1 MTRSSNRLALVRS
14 MLACSAALT
23 SLAAFVLV
31 PTAHAEPQGRNV
43 ELLSQMDNYAGYS
56 ACWSY
61 VHHDGREYGILGTTT
76 GTSIVRLTD
85 PRNPVEVDFI
95 GGPPSDWREMKQYRN
110 WVYVCSE
117 GAGTGRGI
125 QIISME
131 DPENPRL
138 VKTYRTGFDTA
149 HTVSVDTTRAILYCN
164 GTSIGMV
171 ALTLQPRPG
180 ATNASPTNPQE
191 IGVFSDYYVH
201 DLHLRGNLGYVA
213 AINDGFESILDL
225 TDPAN
230 LYAGAATVE
239 IKRWN
244 TPANFTHNSWTTK
257 NGDYLI
263 VTEENS
269 GGKPKVYD
277 ITGPGAPI
285 LKYTFTDL
293 PAHIAHNVHVKGD
306 TAFVSYYTAGVR
318 LYDITDP
325 TKPVEF
331 AHYDT
336 FLGADGGFDGVW
348 GVAPYFPSGIFI
360 TSDISNGL
368 GVFRV
373 DAQYGVVRGT
383 VRESAGGAAVPGA
396 VVHDHTSESEAI
408 TSANGSYSLAASVNA
423 AGELEASKFGYQHSL
438 VTLNVANG
446 GAYTQDFVTPALP
459 TGILRGETRNGT
471 TNALLTNTPVQVVG
485 TPLLSASGGLGIYSF
500 NTIPVGAYPVR
511 VDRPGYLTLLRGA
524 TVAQG
529 QTTTLHFPLT
539 PAAFYDDAETFGLWT
554 IGDPT
559 DNATTGQWIQAPPSG
574 TSTARVIPGA
584 PAFRSLPGGRGLPLG
599 AANHPAPG
607 GDGIGAP
614 GEVQPAQDNT
624 PDPGL
629 NCFVTGNGTTGAIGE
644 ADVDNGKTTLT
655 SPVMN
660 LSAVADPRVA
670 YWRWYSN
677 NAGAGAGEDPLIT
690 LYSNDGGATWPQSDS
705 LYETRNFWERVE
717 IKVTDHF
724 PVPGQFRVRF
734 VAQDLG
740 LGSVVESAID
750 DLMFYS
756 GTIVTTIEDE
766 TPPAPAVALGAPRP
780 SPTRQGSEFE
790 LAMPRSGPVVANL
803 YDLQGRLART
813 LFAGSLKEGR
823 HTLRWDGALRNGAKA
838 AAGVYFL
845 KVNAAGE
852 IRTQKVV
859 VVR

>member
-1 MTRSSNRLALVRS
+1 MPETDRRSVRALGV
-14 MLACSAALT
+14 AL
-23 SLAAFVLV
+23 AFVASTFALIPV
-31 PTAHAEPQGRNV
+31 AVRAEPQGRNV

-61 VHHDGREYGILGTTT
+61 VHHDGREYAILGTTT

-95 GGPPSDWREMKQYRN
+95 GGPPSDWREMKQYRD

-117 GAGTGRGI
+117 GTGTGRGI

-131 DPENPRL
+131 NPDNPRL
-138 VKTYRTGFDTA
+138 VRTYRTGFDTA
-149 HTVSVDTTRAILYCN
+149 HTVSIDTTRAILYCN

-171 ALTLQPRPG
+171 ALALQPQAG
-180 ATNASPTNPQE
+180 ATNASPTSPQE
-191 IGVFSDYYVH
+191 IGVFSDYYLH
-201 DLHLRGNLGYVA
+201 DLHLRGTLGYA
-213 AINDGFESILDL
+213 SAINNGFESILDL
-225 TDPAN
+225 SVPAN

-277 ITGPGAPI
+277 ISGPGTPI

-293 PAHIAHNVHVKGD
+293 PAHIGHNVHVKGD

-325 TKPVEF
+325 TKPVAF

-336 FLGADGGFDGVW
+336 FLGADGGYDGVW
-348 GVAPYFPSGIFI
+348 GVAPYFPSGIFV

-368 GVFRV
+368 SVFRV

-383 VRESAGGAAVPGA
+383 VRENVGGTVVASA
-396 VVHDHTSESEAI
+396 VVHDHTSETEAI
-408 TSANGSYSLAASVNA
+408 TAANGTYSLAASVNA

-446 GAYTQDFVTPALP
+446 GAYTQDFVTPPLP
-459 TGILRGETRNGT
+459 TGILRGDTRNGAT
-471 TNALLTNTPVQVVG
+471 TALLTNTPVEVIG
-485 TPLLSASGGLGIYSF
+485 TPLLSATGGLGIYSF
-500 NTIPVGAYPVR
+500 NTIPVGTYPVR
-511 VDRPGYLTLLRGA
+511 VDRPGYLTSLRPA
-524 TVAQG
+524 TVVQG
-529 QTTTLHFPLT
+529 QTTTLNFPLT
-539 PAAFYDDAETFGLWT
+539 PATFYDDAETFGNWT
-554 IGDPT
+554 IGDAS

-574 TSTARVIPGA
+574 TTTARVASGA
-584 PAFRSLPGGRGLPLG
+584 PAFPFERGGRGTPLG

-607 GDGIGAP
+607 GDGVGAP
-614 GEVQPAQDNT
+614 GEVQPSSDNT
-624 PDPGL
+624 PDPGI

-655 SPVMN
+655 SPAMN
-660 LSAVADPRVA
+660 LTGLADPRVA

-677 NAGAGAGEDPLIT
+677 NAGSGAGEDPLIT

-717 IKVTDHF
+717 IKVTDRF

-740 LGSVVESAID
+740 TGSVVESAID

-756 GTIVTTIEDE
+756 GAVVTTVEE
-766 TPPAPAVALGAPRP
+766 ESPPAPAVTLGAPRP
-780 SPTRQGSEFE
+780 SPTRDGSEFE
-790 LAMPRSGPVVANL
+790 LAMPRSGPVLANL
-803 YDLQGRLART
+803 YDVQGRLART
-813 LFAGSLKEGR
+813 LFAGTLKPGR
-823 HTLRWDGALRNGAKA
+823 HLIRWDGRLRTGATA
-838 AAGVYFL
+838 AAGVYLL

-852 IRTQKVV
+852 VRTRKVV

>member
-1 MTRSSNRLALVRS
+1 MPRPIFSALRLAALPLALVT
-14 MLACSAALT
+14 AAVVGT
-23 SLAAFVLV
+23 AGAA
-31 PTAHAEPQGRNV
+31 TASEAPQSRNV
-43 ELLSQMDNYAGYS
+43 ERLSQMDNYAGYS

-95 GGPPSDWREMKQYRN
+95 DGPLSDWREMKQYRN

-131 DPENPRL
+131 NPDNPRL

-149 HTVSVDTTRAILYCN
+149 HTVSIDTTRALLYCN

-171 ALTLQPRPG
+171 ALALQPMAG
-180 ATNASPTNPQE
+180 ATNASPTSPQE
-191 IGVFSDYYVH
+191 VGVFSDYYVH
-201 DLHLRGNLGYVA
+201 DLHLRGTLGYVS

-225 TDPAN
+225 TNPAN
-230 LYAGAATVE
+230 LSAGAPGVE
-239 IKRWN
+239 VKRWN

-277 ITGPGAPI
+277 ITGPGTPV

-293 PAHIAHNVHVKGD
+293 PAHIGHNVHVKGD

-331 AHYDT
+331 AYFDT
-336 FLGADGGFDGVW
+336 FQGADGGFDGVW

-368 GVFRV
+368 SVFRV

-383 VRESAGGAAVPGA
+383 VRASAGGAAVAGA

-408 TSANGSYSLAASVNA
+408 TAANGTYSLAASVNP
-423 AGELEASKFGYQHSL
+423 AGELEASKFGHQNAQA
-438 VTLNVANG
+438 TLSVVNG
-446 GAYTQDFVTPALP
+446 GSYTQDFVAPLLP
-459 TGILRGETRNGT
+459 TGILRGETRNGA
-471 TNALLTNTPVQVVG
+471 TNALLSNTPVTVVD
-485 TPLLSASGGLGIYSF
+485 TPLASATGGLGIYSF
-500 NTIPVGAYPVR
+500 SSIPVGTYPVR
-511 VDRPGYLTLLRGA
+511 VDRPGYLTALRPA
-524 TVAQG
+524 TVVQG
-529 QTTTLHFPLT
+529 QTTTLDFAIT
-539 PAAFYDDAETFGLWT
+539 PAAFYDDAETPGSWT
-554 IGDPT
+554 LGDPS
-559 DNATTGQWIQAPPSG
+559 DNATTGQWIQAFPLG

-584 PAFRSLPGGRGLPLG
+584 PRLPDLAGGRGEPL
-599 AANHPAPG
+599 AATNHPAPG
-607 GDGIGAP
+607 GDGVGAP
-614 GEVQPAQDNT
+614 GEVQPPSDNT
-624 PDPGL
+624 PDPGTL
-629 NCFVTGNGTTGAIGE
+629 CFVTGNGTTSNVGE

-655 SPVMN
+655 SPVLN
-660 LSAVADPRVA
+660 LTGLADPRIA

-677 NAGAGAGEDPLIT
+677 NAGAAAGEDPFIT
-690 LYSNDGGATWPQSDS
+690 LLSNDGGVNWTAIDS
-705 LYETRNFWERVE
+705 LFDTRNFWERVE

-724 PVPGQFRVRF
+724 PTPQSVRLRF

-740 LGSVVESAID
+740 AGSVVEAALD

-756 GTIVTTIEDE
+756 GAIVTSVDE
-766 TPPAPAVALGAPRP
+766 STPPAPAVTLGAPRP
-780 SPTRQGSEFE
+780 SPTRRGSDVE
-790 LAMPRSGPVVANL
+790 LALPRTGPVIANL
-803 YDLQGRLART
+803 YDVQGRLART
-813 LFAGSLKEGR
+813 LFAGTLKAGR
-823 HTLRWDGALRNGAKA
+823 HTLAWDGSLRNGAKA
-838 AAGVYFL
+838 AAGVYL
-845 KVNAAGE
+845 LRVNAAGE
-852 IRTQKVV
+852 VRTQKIV